1 MHVRFR
7 PAASARAVRRAATA
21 SPRAAALAIRSLVF
35 GAIVI
40 GPALLAPAI
49 AAADVQALR
58 VQALAATCA
67 NCHGT
72 GGKAVA
78 GSAVPGLAGIPA
90 VYMVEQMKA
99 FKSGARQAT
108 VMHQLAKGYS
118 DTQIEQ
124 LAAYFAAQPR

>member
-7 PAASARAVRRAATA
+7 PADASRPARPAEGAAPLPA
-21 SPRAAALAIRSLVF
+21 RGAAWTRLVVALVL
-35 GAIVI
+35 
-40 GPALLAPAI
+40 GPALLAPA
-49 AAADVQALR
+49 AAAPDVQALR

-72 GGKAVA
+72 GGKAVT